1 MPSRAGSP
9 NKNKQALIAL
19 LQAKY
24 PGYHPVMELAAIA
37 NNDVICD
44 ICKGKGVIEVSIGAD
59 LLGGDEQDRY
69 ISQPCE
75 HCVDGKTVITMDM
88 KFNANKEVA
97 QYVTPKLKAVEHSGM
112 VEGTVYIPVIKRFD
126 GSVDES
132 SD

>member
-24 PGYHPVMELAAIA
+24 PGYHPVMEMAAIG
-37 NNDVICD
+37 NDP
-44 ICKGKGVIEVSIGAD
+44 END
-59 LLGGDEQDRY
+59 LQTR
-69 ISQPCE
+69 
-75 HCVDGKTVITMDM
+75 
-88 KFNANKEVA
+88 FNAHKEVA